1 MTSSQSVK
9 SPDCI
14 NNDCSP
20 HSPPWERDHI
30 TTRSIGAADALQ
42 VPLVCFA
49 AFENHFCG
57 HEQECAGVYRGT
69 FSTDNPLKFSQEVR
83 FCGRHGRI
91 VVLRVEDIKITGG
104 CYRRSGFRP
113 LTPMCTVPFSS
124 SRTSHAARR
133 RSISDKA

>member
-1 MTSSQSVK
+1 MT
-9 SPDCI
+9 
-14 NNDCSP
+14 CSP

-69 FSTDNPLKFSQEVR
+69 FSTDNPLKFSQKAR
-83 FCGRHGRI
+83 FCGMHGRI

-104 CYRRSGFRP
+104 CYRRSGPAAFRAGGRQTLPWDYFP
-113 LTPMCTVPFSS
+113 L
-124 SRTSHAARR
+124 ARD
-133 RSISDKA
+133 S